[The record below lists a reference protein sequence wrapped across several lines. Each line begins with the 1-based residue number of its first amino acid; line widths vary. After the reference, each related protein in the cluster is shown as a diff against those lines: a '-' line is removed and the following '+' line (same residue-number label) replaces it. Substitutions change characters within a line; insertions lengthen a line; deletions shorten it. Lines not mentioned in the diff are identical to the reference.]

1 MVGWVEERAGVEFV
15 DCIVDSCSIINAI
28 IIVKFIVKDCCCK
41 CSDASMGCIQ
51 AGWCCCYFCSVL
63 FRSVPPP
70 SPKWFLWLCI
80 MRSTNFALKI

>member
-1 MVGWVEERAGVEFV
+1 MVGWVKERAGVEFV

-51 AGWCCCYFCSVL
+51 AGWCCCCFSSLLPRPSGFCGSVL
-63 FRSVPPP
+63 
-70 SPKWFLWLCI
+70 
-80 MRSTNFALKI
+80 